1 MLDLKLLTTFR
12 EVAVRGSF
20 SDAAAALDFTQPAVS
35 QHISRLE
42 RALGVRLLERSARG
56 VSLTPAGEVLVRH
69 ASALLDAARRAEQA
83 VRDAAGVGRAQVR
96 VAAFASAAAGL
107 LPGATRELRARRP
120 DAELTLQVLE
130 EDPALDALLAGR
142 VDVATIVQSPLSPS
156 DPRAGVDYLPICD
169 DELRVAV
176 ACDHPLA
183 TRASV
188 ALEEL
193 REEPFLITQVAGTCA
208 DSNVVLH
215 AFREAG
221 FEPTVRF
228 MSDDYMA
235 LQGMAASGIG
245 VALIPTMALTSARSD
260 VVVLPLRGR
269 APARR
274 IIAAVRTGEQDPLV
288 DHMIEALRRAARA
301 LAGRPTLVA
310 AA

>member
-42 RALGVRLLERSARG
+42 SALGVRVLERSARG

-69 ASALLDAARRAEQA
+69 ASELLDAARRAEEA
-83 VRDAAGVGRAQVR
+83 VREAAGVGRAQVR
-96 VAAFASAAAGL
+96 VGAFPSAAAGL
-107 LPGATRELRARRP
+107 LPGATRELRGRRP

-142 VDVATIVQSPLSPS
+142 VDVAIVVQSALSPS
-156 DPRAGVDYLPICD
+156 KPRAGVEYLPICD

-176 ACDHPLA
+176 ASDHPLA

-188 ALEEL
+188 ALAEMH
-193 REEPFLITQVAGTCA
+193 EEPFLITEMAGTCA

-215 AFREAG
+215 AFRDAG
-221 FEPTVRF
+221 FEPNVRF
-228 MSDDYMA
+228 QSEDYQA

-245 VALIPTMALTSARSD
+245 VALIPTMALTSSRSD

-269 APARR
+269 APARQVL
-274 IIAAVRTGEQDPLV
+274 AAVRTGEQDALV
-288 DHMIEALRRAARA
+288 EHFVESARRAARA
-301 LAGRPTLVA
+301 LAGVPTLAVVA
-310 AA
+310 